1 MPAHRARP
9 NQAAEKSAPAA
20 AAPAHAR
27 APSQP
32 HSGGPGGGALGLGGI
47 RGSGQGR
54 RAAGLPGAEA
64 PKGRQSRAAP
74 AE

>member
-1 MPAHRARP
+1 MPARRARP
-9 NQAAEKSAPAA
+9 SQAAEKPAPAA

-27 APSQP
+27 AQGPPQ
-32 HSGGPGGGALGLGGI
+32 SGGPGGALGLGGI
-47 RGSGQGR
+47 RGRGQGR